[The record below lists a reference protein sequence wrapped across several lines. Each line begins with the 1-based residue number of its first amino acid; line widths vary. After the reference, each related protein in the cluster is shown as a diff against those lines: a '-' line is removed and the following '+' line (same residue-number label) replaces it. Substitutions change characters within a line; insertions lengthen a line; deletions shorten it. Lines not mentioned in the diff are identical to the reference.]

1 MDNRGV
7 NKTGVEIKGLIE
19 RVYSIHNFNYKCYY
33 EVGELKCL
41 KIALING
48 FCIGAGNAFLWG
60 SDYQIVNDNS
70 YFQIPET
77 GLGIYPDAMA
87 TYYMPRIKTGYSMG
101 LYIGLMGH
109 SLKGKEI
116 LKNGLA
122 SHYVNCDIKEIEREI
137 KE

>member
-1 MDNRGV
+1 LIITGGRSNNSFCAGGDIVSLTKMVKEEIMNSRGT

-19 RVYSIHNFNYKCYY
+19 RVYSVHNFNYKCYY

-70 YFQIPET
+70 YF
-77 GLGIYPDAMA
+77 
-87 TYYMPRIKTGYSMG
+87 
-101 LYIGLMGH
+101 
-109 SLKGKEI
+109 
-116 LKNGLA
+116 
-122 SHYVNCDIKEIEREI
+122 
-137 KE
+137 